1 MKCDDLTKRLDDW
14 FDGTLEAAEHQAV
27 AEHLSACETCQRRF
41 EAEAQWRRRL
51 KEAPVAEPAADFEQR
66 MLAAAHGHG
75 DARRRWTTPVVSGAM
90 AACLAAGLMLGQWLP
105 VGDPGATG
113 EEPVVAEPIVMD
125 EVQTVSLAFNSGE
138 ALNNVTLT
146 LELPPHVELDGFPG
160 ERSLS
165 WQVDLDKG
173 RNRLALP
180 VRTLF
185 PGEGELVAHLEDG
198 ERRKTFRASISHE
211 GVTSGS

>member
-1 MKCDDLTKRLDDW
+1 MQCDDLTNKLDDW
-14 FDGTLEAAEHQAV
+14 FDGTLAETERDAV
-27 AEHLSACETCQRRF
+27 AQHLSECGVCQRRF
-41 EAEAQWRRRL
+41 EAEAQWRQRL
-51 KEAPVAEPAADFEQR
+51 ANAPVQEPGGDFETR
-66 MLAAAHGHG
+66 MLAATHGHG

-90 AACLAAGLMLGQWLP
+90 AACLTAGLFLGQWLS
-105 VGDPGATG
+105 TG
-113 EEPVVAEPIVMD
+113 ESEAPVQEEIAAEPIVMD

-138 ALNNVTLT
+138 ALENVTLT

-180 VRTLF
+180 IRTLF
-185 PGEGELVAHLEDG
+185 PDEGELIAHLDDG
-198 ERRKTFRASISHE
+198 ERRKTFRARLGHQG
-211 GVTSGS
+211 GVSGS